1 MAEKQ
6 HALLSA
12 SSSHRWLTVPP
23 LARLE
28 EFFEHKTNP
37 VAEEGTLAHA
47 LAEYKLKSALQIEAE
62 EPEGELTL
70 EMEQATED
78 YAAFI
83 LDELEQLKQGTSDP
97 IILIEQKVDFSH
109 YVPEGFGTADCVI
122 VADDTLH
129 VVDFKY
135 GKGVLVEA
143 ENNPQMKL
151 YALGAL
157 ELYDALYDIE
167 DVKMTIFQPRKGNIS
182 TAILQREDLVEW
194 AETELKPKAELAFK
208 GEGEI
213 TYGPWCQFSPCNAV
227 LRARMEY
234 HKELERFQL
243 ASPHL
248 LTDREIEEILLHVD
262 DLVKWATEVKDFAT
276 KVAINS
282 HKSWNGFKLVEGRSI
297 RQFTDEDEV
306 AKLAEAEG
314 ITDLY
319 KQSLVSLTELEKR
332 MGKKEFNRLLG
343 HLVRKPQGKLTL
355 VPESDKRK
363 EYIPAAAEFGGN

>member
-37 VAEEGTLAHA
+37 AAEEGTLAHA
-47 LAEYKLKSALQIEAE
+47 LAEYKLKSALRIEAE

-78 YAAFI
+78 YVTFI
-83 LDELEQLKQGTSDP
+83 IDELEQLKQSTSDP
-97 IILIEQKVDFSH
+97 IVLIEQTVDFSR

-122 VADDTLH
+122 VADSTFH

-167 DVKMTIFQPRKGNIS
+167 DIKMTIFQPRKGNIS
-182 TAILQREDLVEW
+182 TAILQREDLIEW
-194 AETELKPKAELAFK
+194 AETELKPKAELTFK
-208 GEGEI
+208 GEGEV
-213 TYGPWCQFSPCNAV
+213 T
-227 LRARMEY
+227 
-234 HKELERFQL
+234 
-243 ASPHL
+243 
-248 LTDREIEEILLHVD
+248 
-262 DLVKWATEVKDFAT
+262 
-276 KVAINS
+276 
-282 HKSWNGFKLVEGRSI
+282 
-297 RQFTDEDEV
+297 
-306 AKLAEAEG
+306 
-314 ITDLY
+314 
-319 KQSLVSLTELEKR
+319 
-332 MGKKEFNRLLG
+332 
-343 HLVRKPQGKLTL
+343 
-355 VPESDKRK
+355 
-363 EYIPAAAEFGGN
+363 